1 MMSRSS
7 NPGRQWLNANSEVIM
22 VRPLL
27 DAAIYLCAAAAI
39 EWRFFS
45 LSDLQVKPGQNGR
58 LTLES
63 LDLLVKLFLFVVVY
77 VRLVLDPT

>member
-7 NPGRQWLNANSEVIM
+7 NPGRQWLNANSEVIK

-45 LSDLQVKPGQNGR
+45 LSDLQVKP
-58 LTLES
+58 
-63 LDLLVKLFLFVVVY
+63 VK
-77 VRLVLDPT
+77 TAG